1 MGWRYYRFMNDRNQY
16 RMEME
21 ADAVIRLGILLMS
34 AGTSGYRVTRAM
46 KQAARALGFDRIDA
60 VVGITQITSTF
71 HRGDNFRTIVA
82 RAQSPAVDD
91 SRIEALESLS
101 NSLYRQI
108 TAEDLNSA
116 LDKIVNNV
124 GSRWSIPVVS
134 LASALACASFA
145 ILNHF
150 AVVEALLVAVSAGLG
165 QAVRTVLLQK
175 RIHQL
180 GCVVAAGVVACL
192 TFFAIARI
200 LAHTDV
206 GETPNFTAGYV
217 AAVLFLVP
225 GFPLFSAMIDLGRFD
240 FDAGV
245 SRLVYAVTVT
255 LTATFSV
262 AMISRATGL
271 DPVPVIVEPDDSWL
285 IALFAS
291 FIGIGAL
298 ALLFNSSRRMALVAA
313 AVGTTANM
321 IKLLLEANNATDYV
335 SVFIAGFIVG
345 LLGALA
351 SKSVG
356 LPRITTIVPA
366 AVILIPG
373 TAMFRAVY
381 YLNKGDM
388 DQALVNTATAMMVVL
403 SISAGLGLA
412 RLLTDKT
419 WAYGK
424 LAEFDKLSHN

>member
-1 MGWRYYRFMNDRNQY
+1 MNDRNQY

-206 GETPNFTAGYV
+206 GGNSEFYRRLCGCGALFSTRFS
-217 AAVLFLVP
+217 AVL
-225 GFPLFSAMIDLGRFD
+225 R
-240 FDAGV
+240 
-245 SRLVYAVTVT
+245 
-255 LTATFSV
+255 
-262 AMISRATGL
+262 
-271 DPVPVIVEPDDSWL
+271 DD
-285 IALFAS
+285 
-291 FIGIGAL
+291 
-298 ALLFNSSRRMALVAA
+298 
-313 AVGTTANM
+313 
-321 IKLLLEANNATDYV
+321 
-335 SVFIAGFIVG
+335 
-345 LLGALA
+345 
-351 SKSVG
+351 
-356 LPRITTIVPA
+356 
-366 AVILIPG
+366 
-373 TAMFRAVY
+373 
-381 YLNKGDM
+381 
-388 DQALVNTATAMMVVL
+388 
-403 SISAGLGLA
+403 
-412 RLLTDKT
+412 
-419 WAYGK
+419 
-424 LAEFDKLSHN
+424 

>member
-1 MGWRYYRFMNDRNQY
+1 
-16 RMEME
+16 
-21 ADAVIRLGILLMS
+21 
-34 AGTSGYRVTRAM
+34 
-46 KQAARALGFDRIDA
+46 
-60 VVGITQITSTF
+60 
-71 HRGDNFRTIVA
+71 
-82 RAQSPAVDD
+82 
-91 SRIEALESLS
+91 
-101 NSLYRQI
+101 
-108 TAEDLNSA
+108 
-116 LDKIVNNV
+116 
-124 GSRWSIPVVS
+124 
-134 LASALACASFA
+134 
-145 ILNHF
+145 
-150 AVVEALLVAVSAGLG
+150 
-165 QAVRTVLLQK
+165 
-175 RIHQL
+175 
-180 GCVVAAGVVACL
+180 
-192 TFFAIARI
+192 
-200 LAHTDV
+200 
-206 GETPNFTAGYV
+206 
-217 AAVLFLVP
+217 
-225 GFPLFSAMIDLGRFD
+225 
-240 FDAGV
+240 
-245 SRLVYAVTVT
+245 
-255 LTATFSV
+255 
-262 AMISRATGL
+262 
-271 DPVPVIVEPDDSWL
+271 
-285 IALFAS
+285 
-291 FIGIGAL
+291 
-298 ALLFNSSRRMALVAA
+298 MALVAA